1 MDAFEQVVAELLF
14 AEGYWV
20 ETSFKVD
27 LTKEEKVRIGRH
39 STPRW
44 EIDVLAYRPATEE
57 LLAVECKSF
66 LDSTGVQWAELQEG
80 HASKRYK
87 LFREPVTRDIVLNRL
102 RLQLVEAGRCRSDVS
117 VRLALAAGKI
127 KRGDAERVRT
137 HMRDRDWVFFGPDWL
152 RDRLKNRAGRG
163 YANQVSSLVAKLL
176 LRGDLALNMA
186 GEASKAPDL
195 RRLVVL
201 AGSNPKKPGS
211 QAHARFALYSEM
223 KQFTVQ
229 EALDLGVRR
238 DDLVNDKRKG
248 FIVIG

>member
-1 MDAFEQVVAELLF
+1 MDAFEQIVAELLL

-27 LTKEEKVRIGRH
+27 LTKDEKVRIGRH

-44 EIDVLAYRPATEE
+44 EIDVLAYRPASEE

-80 HASKRYK
+80 HASERYK
-87 LFREPVTRDIVLNRL
+87 LFREPVTREVVLNRL
-102 RLQLVEAGRCRSDVS
+102 RLQLVEAGRCRGDVS

-127 KRGDAERVRT
+127 KRGDAERVRA
-137 HMRDRDWVFFGPDWL
+137 HMRDRGWAFFEPDWL
-152 RDRLKNRAGRG
+152 RDRLKDQARKG
-163 YANQVSSLVAKLL
+163 YANQVSSVVAKLL
-176 LRGDLALNMA
+176 LRNDLALDTP
-186 GEASKAPDL
+186 GEVSKAPDL

-201 AGSNPKKPGS
+201 ATSNPKKPGS
-211 QAHARFALYSEM
+211 QAHARFSLYSNL

-229 EALDLGVRR
+229 EALGLGVRR
-238 DDLVNDKRKG
+238 DDLVNDERKG
-248 FIVIG
+248 FISIG